1 MERRNTLGSSAGEIR
16 LINLTAPINN
26 LGYGV
31 AGYNIFKSLYYI
43 NPSVALYP
51 ISKPE
56 FVDEFVVAGIE
67 NQGIRYADMI
77 RERSFEYPS
86 VKIWHQNDLHSHVGK
101 NLHIG
106 FPIFELTE
114 FDEEEKRSMEH
125 CDRVFVCSQWA
136 KDIVIDQTK
145 FTSENVHVV
154 PLGVDAE
161 IFQPKISQRSQT
173 IFFNCGKWEKRKGH
187 DFLLQC
193 FNAAFTSSDDVEL
206 WMMCDN
212 PFIGQGNQDWQNLY
226 KSSTLGDKIRIIP
239 RQHSHKDVYNI
250 MKQSDCGVFPSRA
263 EGWNLELLE
272 MMACGKQVITTNYSA
287 HTEFCSED
295 NSYLIDIED
304 LEPAYDGVFFN
315 GSHGRWAVLSDSQK
329 EQMITYMRIVHNAK
343 QSGVLHINESG
354 IETSKLFSWNNSAR
368 EVINGL

>member
-1 MERRNTLGSSAGEIR
+1 M
-16 LINLTAPINN
+16 INLTAPINN

-114 FDEEEKRSMEH
+114 FSEEEKRSMEH
-125 CDRVFVCSQWA
+125 CDRIFSCSQWA

-161 IFQPKISQRSQT
+161 IFQPKISQRPQT

-187 DFLLQC
+187 DVLLEC
-193 FNAAFTSSDDVEL
+193 FSSAFGLSDNVEL

-212 PFIGQGNQDWQNLY
+212 PFIGKDNQDWQNLY
-226 KSSTLGDKIRIIP
+226 KSSPLGDKIRIIP

-295 NSYLIDIED
+295 NSYLINVED